1 MIDLLFTEAV
11 QAALEPQFSG
21 VYVGPV
27 HDNRE
32 IDSPSIT
39 LDMRSDAL
47 VGGPL
52 YRGTLT
58 ANITTQA
65 DDTTPSEHQT
75 LVQSVDAAL
84 KDINLAGSAV
94 TLYGIV
100 ATGVEAQ
107 RSGRQWTSALSYI
120 VGFGPQTL

>member
-11 QAALEPQFSG
+11 QAALEPQFPG
-21 VYVGPV
+21 IYVGPV

-32 IDSPSIT
+32 IDSPSVT

-58 ANITTQA
+58 ANVTSQA
-65 DDTTPSEHQT
+65 DDATPGEHQT
-75 LVQSVDAAL
+75 FVQTVDAAL
-84 KDINLAGSAV
+84 KDLDLSGSAV

-100 ATGVEAQ
+100 ASSVEAQ
-107 RSGRQWTSALSYI
+107 RSGRQWTSVLSYI
-120 VGFGPQTL
+120 VGFGPQTI

>member
-11 QAALEPQFSG
+11 QAALEPQLPG

-27 HDNRE
+27 HDNRDIE
-32 IDSPSIT
+32 SPSVT

-65 DDTTPSEHQT
+65 DDSTPGEHQT
-75 LVQSVDAAL
+75 FVQSVDSAL
-84 KDINLAGSAV
+84 KALDLTGSAV
-94 TLYGIV
+94 KLYGIV
-100 ATGVEAQ
+100 ASTVEAQ

-120 VGFGPQTL
+120 VGFGPQPL